1 MKAMAYIMY
10 YIHSFNTATGEQR
23 KLNATS
29 TYWKDVPYISTTIIL
44 SAIPRSGV
52 GLRQHFISTRDKTS
66 LKFYVVIF
74 LTTLLPFETKL
85 LTMAAK
91 PRPLFVYINGYPG
104 VGKLSVA
111 RELRFVYLPY

>member
-1 MKAMAYIMY
+1 M
-10 YIHSFNTATGEQR
+10 
-23 KLNATS
+23 
-29 TYWKDVPYISTTIIL
+29 TIIL

-52 GLRQHFISTRDKTS
+52 GPRQHFISTRDKTLFDS
-66 LKFYVVIF
+66 QVPEVVIF

-91 PRPLFVYINGYPG
+91 SRPLFVYINGYPG